1 MTITVLIFTLL
12 SFFPLIPAWQR
23 SPDLPGSTTDPN
35 FWLLLQSS
43 AMQLLGLFTA
53 VYPLW
58 ASIKTARWRW
68 TQIFT
73 ILGCACALAAV
84 PIYVRLPTMWSAV
97 VSFVGAAAQAYM
109 TLQLALVGASGSE
122 SRVELVKDSARE
134 VD

>member
-1 MTITVLIFTLL
+1 LTIAVLIFTLL

-23 SPDLPGSTTDPN
+23 SPDLAGSTADAD

-58 ASIKTARWRW
+58 ASIKTASWRW
-68 TQIFT
+68 MQILI

-97 VSFVGAAAQAYM
+97 VSFLGTAAQAYM
-109 TLQLALVGASGSE
+109 TLQLALVGATTSE
-122 SRVELVKDSARE
+122 PRLELVRDSAE
-134 VD
+134 DVD